1 MSHNRQPEWCVADA
15 AVLLE
20 LNQTATLPAL
30 LYSGVQLLTCPSSLA
45 DLDDECRARIKEHTV
60 TGLITIES
68 APETDLIWHMSQKGA
83 MNRLTGMERS
93 LCRMAG
99 SKKLPLLSGCSCL
112 SRFAEQHCIRVRSI
126 IWVLDRLISC
136 GVILPVT
143 AITKLSLLQS
153 ASPWMNYALCQAK
166 IKAWQNLK
174 KPIKILGKRTN
185 PKLPSA

>member
-1 MSHNRQPEWCVADA
+1 MIHNRQPEWCVADA

-30 LYSGVQLLTCPSSLA
+30 LYSGIQLLTSANSLA
-45 DLDDECRARIKEHTV
+45 DLDDECRVRIKEQTV

-68 APETDLIWHMSQKGA
+68 APETDLIGHMSQQGA
-83 MNRLTGMERS
+83 MNRLTDTERS

-99 SKKLPLLSGCSCL
+99 IKKLPLLSGCGCL
-112 SRFAEQHCIRVRSI
+112 SRFAEQHHITVRSI
-126 IWVLDRLISC
+126 VWVLDFLISR

-143 AITKLSLLQS
+143 AITKLSQLQS
-153 ASPWMNYALCQAK
+153 GSPWMNHALCQAK

-174 KPIKILGKRTN
+174 KPIKILGNCTN
-185 PKLPSA
+185 PKLHSA